1 MSKIS
6 IDLNDNNINEN
17 NLKNLD
23 KTNNENIKNLL
34 KEFQNMEMNGK
45 MFKMLLKL
53 AQALKP
59 EVMRK
64 NFF

>member
-1 MSKIS
+1 MEDGQK
-6 IDLNDNNINEN
+6 
-17 NLKNLD
+17 K
-23 KTNNENIKNLL
+23 NIKNLL